1 MLEFRNV
8 SHAYRRFPIGR
19 TTAVS
24 DFSFTGNAG
33 EVVGIAG
40 PNGAGKSTL
49 IALAMGFLR
58 ASAGNVAID
67 GQSPRRF
74 VEANGVS
81 YVPELVTMNKEWR
94 ADEALVRLAILNGL
108 GSNARQRTEE
118 VITRLG
124 LGDHRKKKMRELS
137 KGTAQRVGIAQALLI
152 AHRLVVF
159 DEPTHGLDPAWSL
172 DFRDIVA
179 DLRSPDRLIVIASHN
194 LDELERLA
202 DRVVIL
208 RQGRLETIVELR
220 GAPSGIAYDLVMSA
234 GEALVMRIFPGATE
248 TAPKT
253 FRLPPMDTA
262 TMNARLRQVLEAG
275 GEITELSPNRAR
287 LEQHF
292 REPGGA

>member
-1 MLEFRNV
+1 MLEFRQV
-8 SHAYRRFPIGR
+8 THAYHRFPMAR

-24 DFSFTGNAG
+24 DFSFTANAG

-58 ASAGNVAID
+58 ASAGEVTIA
-67 GQSPRRF
+67 GQNPRRF
-74 VEANGVS
+74 VEAHGVS
-81 YVPELVTMNKEWR
+81 YVPELVTMNREWR
-94 ADEALVRLAILNGL
+94 ADQALLRLAILNGL
-108 GSNARQRTEE
+108 GDQARQRTEE

-124 LGDHRKKKMRELS
+124 LGDHRKKRMRELS
-137 KGTAQRVGIAQALLI
+137 KGTAQRVGIAQALLVR
-152 AHRLVVF
+152 HRLVIF

-172 DFRDIVA
+172 DFRDLVA
-179 DLRSPDRLIVIASHN
+179 ELRSPDRLIVIASHN

-220 GAPSGIAYDLVMSA
+220 GAPSGIAYDLVMS
-234 GEALVMRIFPGATE
+234 GGDELVNRFFTGAT
-248 TAPKT
+248 AAGPRT
-253 FRLPPMDTA
+253 FRLPPMDGS
-262 TMNARLRQVLEAG
+262 TMNAHLRKLLEAG
-275 GEITELSPNRAR
+275 GEVAELTPNRAR

-292 REPGGA
+292 REPGGS